1 MFLTQTRLGD
11 DSAFWTE
18 TVIAEYSEGDDSAV
32 QKILQCKINMTV
44 HNSNTSLQN
53 TWSVSSS
60 QTTAQSEHRVSY

>member
-32 QKILQCKINMTV
+32 HKKSPVQIKHDN
-44 HNSNTSLQN
+44 
-53 TWSVSSS
+53 
-60 QTTAQSEHRVSY
+60 A